1 MIKNKKAGIV
11 LEGGGTR
18 GVFTAGVLDYL
29 MEENIYFPYV
39 VGVSA
44 GACNA
49 VDYVSKQIGRSR
61 QCMIPENGENKYFD
75 LKQAIKTHSLFDME
89 MLFDRYPNEI
99 YPFDYE
105 TYFNSQTECEIV
117 ATNCKTGKAEYFVEK
132 EDKEKLMD
140 YCRASSS
147 IPLASPMVRIE
158 KDYYL
163 DGGLADSIPILRA
176 LKTGHTKNV
185 LVLTRNKG
193 YRKKAVQKS
202 KKFYEAAY
210 SNYPNLVSAISNRA
224 AMYNK
229 TMDYIEKWEEEGK
242 VFVVRPQ
249 SKVVS
254 RTEIK
259 KDSLEAFYWHGYE
272 IMKKQFEDMK
282 KFLGE
287 E

>member
-1 MIKNKKAGIV
+1 MIKNKKAGMV

-18 GVFTAGVLDYL
+18 GVFTAGVLDCL

-49 VDYVSKQIGRSR
+49 VDYVSQQPGRSR

-75 LKQAIKTHSLFDME
+75 LKQAIKTHSLFDMD
-89 MLFDRYPNEI
+89 MIFDRYPNEL

-105 TYFNSQTECEIV
+105 TYFASQTECEIV
-117 ATNCKTGKAEYFVEK
+117 ATNCKTGKAEYFSER
-132 EDKEKLMD
+132 EDRVRLMD
-140 YCRASSS
+140 YCRASCSM
-147 IPLASPMVRIE
+147 PLASPMVKIAE
-158 KDYYL
+158 EDYL
-163 DGGLADSIPILRA
+163 DGGLADSIPVLRA
-176 LKTGHTKNV
+176 LKRGYSKPV

-193 YRKKAVQKS
+193 YRKSPVCKS

-210 SNYPNLVSAISNRA
+210 FKYPNLVDSIVSRA
-224 AMYNK
+224 AVYNK
-229 TMDYIEKWEEEGK
+229 TLEYIEKWEAEGK
-242 VFVVRPQ
+242 VFVIRPQ
-249 SKVVS
+249 RKAVS
-254 RTEIK
+254 RTETN

-272 IMKKQFEDMK
+272 IMKKQLKGMK
-282 KFLGE
+282 GFLGE